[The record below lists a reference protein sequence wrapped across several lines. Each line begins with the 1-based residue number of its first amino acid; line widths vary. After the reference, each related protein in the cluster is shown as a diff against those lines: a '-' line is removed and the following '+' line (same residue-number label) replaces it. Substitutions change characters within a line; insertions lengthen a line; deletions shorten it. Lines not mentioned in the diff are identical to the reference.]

1 MICAGNE
8 EGGWPSTGFLEGLRH
23 LPGGQRNGGHPWT
36 HQDSGTQRSIVC
48 SSSCSDIL
56 SWEVQEHWPGNNWYS
71 DDYPWWEGVN
81 GFWPRPSN
89 WWNIFV
95 AHIAVQEGRYCGTE
109 APRQQCQLP
118 DRSDTEGVDLSLCT
132 EGGAAIKSPSV
143 LRASPKRR
151 GGRKPPPAWSHA
163 RAS

>member
-1 MICAGNE
+1 MQEYWSGDY
-8 EGGWPSTGFLEGLRH
+8 RH
-23 LPGGQRNGGHPWT
+23 F
-36 HQDSGTQRSIVC
+36 
-48 SSSCSDIL
+48 
-56 SWEVQEHWPGNNWYS
+56 